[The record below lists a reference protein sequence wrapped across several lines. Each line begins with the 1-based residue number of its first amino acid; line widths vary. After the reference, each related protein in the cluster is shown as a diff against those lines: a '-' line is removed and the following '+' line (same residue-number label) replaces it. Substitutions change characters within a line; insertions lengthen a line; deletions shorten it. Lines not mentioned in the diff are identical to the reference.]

1 MPLAPGRLSMT
12 MGCDQAAVSFWPT
25 ARARMSVVPPAENG
39 TTIRTGLPGYCA
51 AAESEASAADSTSKR
66 QRRFIT
72 GSPQDRT
79 LPAIIVLCKLGCM
92 LRALAFLAACALA
105 LEAGAQGFP
114 AKPLRL
120 VVGYPPGGSGDFLTR
135 LIADEMSKDLGTVV
149 IVDNRPG
156 AGGNIAAEMV
166 ARASA
171 DGYTVLNGNNHAIN
185 RTLYRSLPYDDKDF
199 VPITKIA
206 TGPTVIVVNNN
217 LPVATLQE
225 LIAFARANPGKLFN
239 AGAGYGS
246 APHLAAV
253 LFESVAG
260 VKFTSV
266 QFKGGGPAAQSLLA
280 GDTQVMFATSPTV
293 MGFVRSGRLRALAVS
308 MRDGSPAGP
317 GIPGSAEAGWPGSA
331 YTFWFGLYVPAATPA
346 PIVRRLHAAAVKG
359 LGKQEVRE
367 KIAAQGMDATPSASP
382 EAFEADI
389 KAEAPMLE
397 RVVRDSGAKVE

>member
-1 MPLAPGRLSMT
+1 M
-12 MGCDQAAVSFWPT
+12 
-25 ARARMSVVPPAENG
+25 
-39 TTIRTGLPGYCA
+39 
-51 AAESEASAADSTSKR
+51 
-66 QRRFIT
+66 
-72 GSPQDRT
+72 
-79 LPAIIVLCKLGCM
+79 CKLGYM
-92 LRALAFLAACALA
+92 LRTLVFLAACALA
-105 LEAGAQGFP
+105 LDVGAQAFP

-135 LIADEMSKDLGTVV
+135 LIADEMWKDLGTVV

-156 AGGNIAAEMV
+156 AGGNIAAELV
-166 ARASA
+166 ARAPA

-217 LPVATLQE
+217 LPVANLQE
-225 LIAFARANPGKLFN
+225 LIAFARANPGTLFN

-308 MRDGSPAGP
+308 MRDGSPAVP
-317 GIPGSAEAGWPGSA
+317 GIPGSAEAGLPA
-331 YTFWFGLYVPAATPA
+331 YDYTFWFGLYVPAGTPA
-346 PIVRRLHAAAVKG
+346 PVVKRLHAAAVRG
-359 LGKQEVRE
+359 LAKQEVKE
-367 KIAAQGMDATPSASP
+367 KIAAQGMDATPSTSP

-389 KAEAPMLE
+389 KAEAPLLE

>member
-1 MPLAPGRLSMT
+1 
-12 MGCDQAAVSFWPT
+12 
-25 ARARMSVVPPAENG
+25 
-39 TTIRTGLPGYCA
+39 
-51 AAESEASAADSTSKR
+51 
-66 QRRFIT
+66 
-72 GSPQDRT
+72 
-79 LPAIIVLCKLGCM
+79 M

-199 VPITKIA
+199 VPVTKIA
-206 TGPTVIVVNNN
+206 TGPTVIVVNNSS
-217 LPVATLQE
+217 PVTSLKE

-308 MRDGSPAGP
+308 MRDGSPAVP
-317 GIPGSAEAGWPGSA
+317 GIPGSAEAGLPGYD
-331 YTFWFGLYVPAATPA
+331 YTFWFGLYVPAGTPA
-346 PIVRRLHAAAVKG
+346 PIVRRLYAAAVKG
-359 LGKQEVRE
+359 LGKQEVKE

-389 KAEAPMLE
+389 KAEAPLLE

>member
-1 MPLAPGRLSMT
+1 
-12 MGCDQAAVSFWPT
+12 
-25 ARARMSVVPPAENG
+25 
-39 TTIRTGLPGYCA
+39 
-51 AAESEASAADSTSKR
+51 
-66 QRRFIT
+66 
-72 GSPQDRT
+72 
-79 LPAIIVLCKLGCM
+79 M
-92 LRALAFLAACALA
+92 LRALAFLAACAFA
-105 LEAGAQGFP
+105 LEAGAQAFP

-156 AGGNIAAEMV
+156 AGGNIAAELV

-199 VPITKIA
+199 VPVTKIA
-206 TGPTVIVVNNN
+206 TGPTVIVVNNSS
-217 LPVATLQE
+217 PVTSLQE

-308 MRDGSPAGP
+308 MRDGSPAVP
-317 GIPGSAEAGWPGSA
+317 GIPGSAEAGLPGYD
-331 YTFWFGLYVPAATPA
+331 YTFWFGLYVPAGTPA
-346 PIVRRLHAAAVKG
+346 PIVRRLYAAAVKG
-359 LGKQEVRE
+359 LGKQEVKE

-389 KAEAPMLE
+389 KAEAPLLE

>member
-1 MPLAPGRLSMT
+1 M
-12 MGCDQAAVSFWPT
+12 
-25 ARARMSVVPPAENG
+25 
-39 TTIRTGLPGYCA
+39 
-51 AAESEASAADSTSKR
+51 
-66 QRRFIT
+66 
-72 GSPQDRT
+72 
-79 LPAIIVLCKLGCM
+79 IVLCKLRRM
-92 LRALAFLAACALA
+92 LRALAFLATCALV
-105 LEAGAQGFP
+105 LEAGAQAFP

-135 LIADEMSKDLGTVV
+135 LIADEMSKDLGAVI

-156 AGGNIAAEMV
+156 AGGNIAAELV
-166 ARASA
+166 ARAPA

-185 RTLYRSLPYDDKDF
+185 RALYRSLPYDDKDF

-206 TGPTVIVVNNN
+206 TGPTVIVVNNSS
-217 LPVATLQE
+217 PVTGLKE
-225 LIAFARANPGKLFN
+225 LIALARANPGKLFN
-239 AGAGYGS
+239 ASAGYGS

-308 MRDGSPAGP
+308 MRDGSPAVP
-317 GIPGSAEAGWPGSA
+317 GIPGSAEAGLPGYD
-331 YTFWFGLYVPAATPA
+331 YTFWFGLYVPAGTPA
-346 PIVRRLHAAAVKG
+346 PIVRRLYAAAVKG
-359 LGKQEVRE
+359 LGKQEVKE

-389 KAEAPMLE
+389 KAEAPLLE

>member
-1 MPLAPGRLSMT
+1 
-12 MGCDQAAVSFWPT
+12 
-25 ARARMSVVPPAENG
+25 
-39 TTIRTGLPGYCA
+39 
-51 AAESEASAADSTSKR
+51 
-66 QRRFIT
+66 
-72 GSPQDRT
+72 
-79 LPAIIVLCKLGCM
+79 M
-92 LRALAFLAACALA
+92 LRTLAFLAACAFA
-105 LEAGAQGFP
+105 LEAGAQAFP

-135 LIADEMSKDLGTVV
+135 LIADEMSKDLGTAV

-166 ARASA
+166 ARAPA

-293 MGFVRSGRLRALAVS
+293 MGFVRAGRLRALAVS
-308 MRDGSPAGP
+308 MRDGSPAVP
-317 GIPGSAEAGWPGSA
+317 GIPGSAEAGLPA
-331 YTFWFGLYVPAATPA
+331 YHYTFWFGLYVPAGTPA
-346 PIVRRLHAAAVKG
+346 PVVKRLHAAATKG
-359 LGKQEVRE
+359 LGKQEVKE

>member
-1 MPLAPGRLSMT
+1 
-12 MGCDQAAVSFWPT
+12 
-25 ARARMSVVPPAENG
+25 
-39 TTIRTGLPGYCA
+39 
-51 AAESEASAADSTSKR
+51 
-66 QRRFIT
+66 
-72 GSPQDRT
+72 
-79 LPAIIVLCKLGCM
+79 M

-105 LEAGAQGFP
+105 LEAGAQAFP

-199 VPITKIA
+199 VPVTKIA
-206 TGPTVIVVNNN
+206 TGPTVIVVNNSS
-217 LPVATLQE
+217 PVTSLKE

-308 MRDGSPAGP
+308 MRDGSPAVP
-317 GIPGSAEAGWPGSA
+317 GIPGSAEAGLPGYD
-331 YTFWFGLYVPAATPA
+331 YTFWFGLYVPAGTPA
-346 PIVRRLHAAAVKG
+346 PIVRRLYAAAVKG
-359 LGKQEVRE
+359 LGKQEVKE

-389 KAEAPMLE
+389 KAEAPLLE

>member
-1 MPLAPGRLSMT
+1 M
-12 MGCDQAAVSFWPT
+12 
-25 ARARMSVVPPAENG
+25 
-39 TTIRTGLPGYCA
+39 
-51 AAESEASAADSTSKR
+51 
-66 QRRFIT
+66 
-72 GSPQDRT
+72 
-79 LPAIIVLCKLGCM
+79 IVLCKLRRM
-92 LRALAFLAACALA
+92 LRALAFLAACAFV
-105 LEAGAQGFP
+105 LEAGAQAFP

-199 VPITKIA
+199 VPVTKIA
-206 TGPTVIVVNNN
+206 TGPTVIVVNNSS
-217 LPVATLQE
+217 PVTSLQE

-308 MRDGSPAGP
+308 MRDGSPAVP
-317 GIPGSAEAGWPGSA
+317 GIPGSAEAGLPGYD
-331 YTFWFGLYVPAATPA
+331 YTFWFGLYVPAGTPA
-346 PIVRRLHAAAVKG
+346 PIVRRLYAAAVKG
-359 LGKQEVRE
+359 LGKQEVKE

-382 EAFEADI
+382 ESFEADI
-389 KAEAPMLE
+389 KAEAPLLE

>member
-12 MGCDQAAVSFWPT
+12 MGCDQAAVSFWAT
-25 ARARMSVVPPAENG
+25 ARARMSVVPPAEKG

-51 AAESEASAADSTSKR
+51 AAENAASAADSTSKR
-66 QRRFIT
+66 LRRFIM
-72 GSPQDRT
+72 GSPQERT
-79 LPAIIVLCKLGCM
+79 LPAMIVLCKLRRM
-92 LRALAFLAACALA
+92 LRARAFLDACTLA
-105 LEAGAQGFP
+105 LEAGAQAFP

-135 LIADEMSKDLGTVV
+135 LIADEMSKDLGAVI

-156 AGGNIAAEMV
+156 AGGNIAAELV
-166 ARASA
+166 ARAPA

-185 RTLYRSLPYDDKDF
+185 RALYRSLPYDDKDF

-206 TGPTVIVVNNN
+206 TGPTVIVVNNSS
-217 LPVATLQE
+217 PVTGLKE
-225 LIAFARANPGKLFN
+225 LIALARANPGKLFN

-280 GDTQVMFATSPTV
+280 GDTQDRKST
-293 MGFVRSGRLRALAVS
+293 RLNSSHLVISYAV
-308 MRDGSPAGP
+308 
-317 GIPGSAEAGWPGSA
+317 
-331 YTFWFGLYVPAATPA
+331 FCL
-346 PIVRRLHAAAVKG
+346 KKK
-359 LGKQEVRE
+359 KQ
-367 KIAAQGMDATPSASP
+367 QNTHQ
-382 EAFEADI
+382 
-389 KAEAPMLE
+389 
-397 RVVRDSGAKVE
+397 

>member
-1 MPLAPGRLSMT
+1 MIG
-12 MGCDQAAVSFWPT
+12 
-25 ARARMSVVPPAENG
+25 
-39 TTIRTGLPGYCA
+39 
-51 AAESEASAADSTSKR
+51 
-66 QRRFIT
+66 
-72 GSPQDRT
+72 
-79 LPAIIVLCKLGCM
+79 LCKLGCM

-156 AGGNIAAEMV
+156 AGGNIAAELV

-199 VPITKIA
+199 VPVTKIA
-206 TGPTVIVVNNN
+206 TGPTVIVVNNSS
-217 LPVATLQE
+217 PVTSLKE

-308 MRDGSPAGP
+308 MRDGSPAVP
-317 GIPGSAEAGWPGSA
+317 GIPGSAEAGLPGYD
-331 YTFWFGLYVPAATPA
+331 YTFWFGLYVPAGTPA
-346 PIVRRLHAAAVKG
+346 PIVRRLYAAAVKG
-359 LGKQEVRE
+359 LGKQEVKE

-382 EAFEADI
+382 ESFEADI
-389 KAEAPMLE
+389 KAEAPLLE

>member
-1 MPLAPGRLSMT
+1 
-12 MGCDQAAVSFWPT
+12 
-25 ARARMSVVPPAENG
+25 MSVVPPAENG

-51 AAESEASAADSTSKR
+51 AAENEASAADSTSKQ

-72 GSPQDRT
+72 GGPQERT
-79 LPAIIVLCKLGCM
+79 LPAIIPLCKLRRM
-92 LRALAFLAACALA
+92 LRALAFLAACAFA
-105 LEAGAQGFP
+105 LEAGAQAFP

-156 AGGNIAAEMV
+156 AGGNIAAELV

-199 VPITKIA
+199 VPVTKIA
-206 TGPTVIVVNNN
+206 TGPTVIVVNNSS
-217 LPVATLQE
+217 PVTSLQE

-293 MGFVRSGRLRALAVS
+293 MGFVRSGRLRALA
-308 MRDGSPAGP
+308 
-317 GIPGSAEAGWPGSA
+317 
-331 YTFWFGLYVPAATPA
+331 
-346 PIVRRLHAAAVKG
+346 
-359 LGKQEVRE
+359 
-367 KIAAQGMDATPSASP
+367 
-382 EAFEADI
+382 
-389 KAEAPMLE
+389 
-397 RVVRDSGAKVE
+397 

>member
-1 MPLAPGRLSMT
+1 
-12 MGCDQAAVSFWPT
+12 
-25 ARARMSVVPPAENG
+25 
-39 TTIRTGLPGYCA
+39 
-51 AAESEASAADSTSKR
+51 
-66 QRRFIT
+66 
-72 GSPQDRT
+72 
-79 LPAIIVLCKLGCM
+79 M

-199 VPITKIA
+199 VPVTKIA
-206 TGPTVIVVNNN
+206 TGPTVIVVNNSS
-217 LPVATLQE
+217 PVTSLQE

-260 VKFTSV
+260 VRFTSV

-308 MRDGSPAGP
+308 MRDGSPAVP
-317 GIPGSAEAGWPGSA
+317 GIPGSAEAGLPGYD
-331 YTFWFGLYVPAATPA
+331 YTFWFGLYVPAGTPA
-346 PIVRRLHAAAVKG
+346 PIVRRLYAAAVKG
-359 LGKQEVRE
+359 LGKQEVKE

-382 EAFEADI
+382 ESFEADI
-389 KAEAPMLE
+389 KAEAPLLE

>member
-1 MPLAPGRLSMT
+1 
-12 MGCDQAAVSFWPT
+12 
-25 ARARMSVVPPAENG
+25 
-39 TTIRTGLPGYCA
+39 
-51 AAESEASAADSTSKR
+51 
-66 QRRFIT
+66 
-72 GSPQDRT
+72 
-79 LPAIIVLCKLGCM
+79 M
-92 LRALAFLAACALA
+92 LRALGFLAACALA
-105 LEAGAQGFP
+105 LEAGAQAFP

-156 AGGNIAAEMV
+156 AGGNIAAELV

-199 VPITKIA
+199 VPVTKIA
-206 TGPTVIVVNNN
+206 TGPTVIVVNNSS
-217 LPVATLQE
+217 PVTSLKE

-308 MRDGSPAGP
+308 MRDGSPAVP
-317 GIPGSAEAGWPGSA
+317 GIPGSAEAGLPGYD
-331 YTFWFGLYVPAATPA
+331 YTFWFGLYVPAGTPA
-346 PIVRRLHAAAVKG
+346 PIVRRLYAAAVKG
-359 LGKQEVRE
+359 LGKQEVKE

-389 KAEAPMLE
+389 KAEAPLLE

>member
-1 MPLAPGRLSMT
+1 MIG
-12 MGCDQAAVSFWPT
+12 
-25 ARARMSVVPPAENG
+25 
-39 TTIRTGLPGYCA
+39 
-51 AAESEASAADSTSKR
+51 
-66 QRRFIT
+66 
-72 GSPQDRT
+72 
-79 LPAIIVLCKLGCM
+79 LCKLGCM

-105 LEAGAQGFP
+105 LEAGAQAFP

-156 AGGNIAAEMV
+156 AGGNIAAELV

-199 VPITKIA
+199 VPVTKIA
-206 TGPTVIVVNNN
+206 TGPTVIVVNNSS
-217 LPVATLQE
+217 PVTSLQE

-308 MRDGSPAGP
+308 MRDGSPAVP
-317 GIPGSAEAGWPGSA
+317 GIPGSAEAGLPGYD
-331 YTFWFGLYVPAATPA
+331 YTFWFGLYVPAGTPA
-346 PIVRRLHAAAVKG
+346 PIVRRLYAAAVKG
-359 LGKQEVRE
+359 LGKQEVKE

-389 KAEAPMLE
+389 KTEAPLLE